1 MISKFRWV
9 RIKRKSG
16 SILLDNQQLDLGEFA
31 LVAGALDEINRWK
44 AKDDYEEEC
53 SDYSGTNRSSNLY
66 DDVEDDRT
74 DRSSDFDDDEM
85 EFDADF

>member
-1 MISKFRWV
+1 MKNPFDINEDGK
-9 RIKRKSG
+9 
-16 SILLDNQQLDLGEFA
+16 LDLGEFA
-31 LVAGALDEINRWK
+31 LAAGALDEINRWK

-53 SDYSGTNRSSNLY
+53 SDYSGTDRSSDLY

-85 EFDADF
+85 EFDDMDFDADF